1 MNNTYSLRQLGWQPY
16 FQQQLTLA
24 ELESCHI
31 ARIIEQHRNQYILQ
45 SEQGLIDL
53 PVTSSLPKL
62 TVGDWL
68 LLNQD
73 HHFDRALDAKSV
85 FKRKAAGSKVDEQL
99 IAANVDTLF
108 IVCSLNHDFNLNR
121 IERYLALA
129 SEAMVEP
136 VVVLTK
142 VDLCIDADDK
152 KRQVQQLDLMLM
164 VELVNSLES
173 DSVKALAPWCGVG
186 KTVSFLGSSGVG
198 KSTLVNTLLGE
209 QNQATGDIRQDDS
222 KGRHTTRARSMRF
235 IKGGAAVIDTPGM
248 RELQLTDC
256 EQGVSQTFN
265 DVESLIQRCRFS
277 DCSHTNEPGC
287 AILQAIENNELE
299 LRRYQNYQKLMRE
312 QARNSA
318 SLKQKRDKEKALS
331 KMYRTVL
338 ADSVAMKK
346 GY

>member
-1 MNNTYSLRQLGWQPY
+1 MNNTLSLRQLGWQPY

-31 ARIIEQHRNQYILQ
+31 ARVIEQHRNQYILQ
-45 SEQGLIDL
+45 SEHGLVHL
-53 PVTSSLPKL
+53 PLCKALPKL
-62 TVGDWL
+62 TVGDWV
-68 LLNQD
+68 LLNQEKQ
-73 HHFDRALDAKSV
+73 FERALEAKSL

-129 SEAMVEP
+129 GEAMVEP
-136 VVVLTK
+136 VVILTK
-142 VDLCIDADDK
+142 VDLCDNADDK
-152 KRQVQQLDLMLM
+152 KRQVQKLNPLLM
-164 VELVNSLES
+164 VELVNSLEPE
-173 DSVKALAPWCGVG
+173 SVKVLEPWCGMG

-198 KSTLVNTLLGE
+198 KSTLVNTLLG
-209 QNQATGDIRQDDS
+209 QQQQVTGDIRQDDS
-222 KGRHTTRARSMRF
+222 KGRHTTRARAMRF
-235 IKGGAAVIDTPGM
+235 IQGGAAVIDTPGM
-248 RELQLTDC
+248 RELQLADC
-256 EQGVSQTFN
+256 EQGVSQVFN
-265 DVESLIQRCRFS
+265 DIESLITSCRFNN
-277 DCSHTNEPGC
+277 CSHTNEPGC
-287 AILQAIENNELE
+287 AILQALASGK
-299 LRRYQNYQKLMRE
+299 LDARRFDNYQKLQQE